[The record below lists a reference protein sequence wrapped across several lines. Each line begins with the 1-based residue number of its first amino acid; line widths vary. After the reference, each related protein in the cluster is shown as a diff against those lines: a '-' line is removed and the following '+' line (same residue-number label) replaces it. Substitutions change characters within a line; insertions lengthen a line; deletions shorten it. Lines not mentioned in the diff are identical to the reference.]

1 MSKTAYEITDTTTPT
16 SVTTAASSHHH
27 FKTTNET
34 VRGENTPRLGLFIW
48 YRRIALGM
56 STKFSSRDT
65 PLFALWYTT
74 YITEYRKTKSFNSPD
89 THTQNRLCR
98 LCGGSCDR

>member
-1 MSKTAYEITDTTTPT
+1 MSKMTYEITDTTTPT
-16 SVTTAASSHHH
+16 SATIAATSHHH
-27 FKTTNET
+27 LETTNEK
-34 VRGENTPRLGLFIW
+34 VRDENTPRLELFIQ

-56 STKFSSRDT
+56 ATKFSSRDT

-74 YITEYRKTKSFNSPD
+74 YSKEYRRTKSFTP
-89 THTQNRLCR
+89 QAYKINRLYR